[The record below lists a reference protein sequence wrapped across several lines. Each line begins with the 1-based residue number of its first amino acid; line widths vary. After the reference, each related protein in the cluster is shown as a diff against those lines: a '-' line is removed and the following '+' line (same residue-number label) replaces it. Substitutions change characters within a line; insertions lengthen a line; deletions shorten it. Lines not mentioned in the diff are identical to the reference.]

1 MPQRR
6 TRAAPYP
13 SLCST
18 CRRVNYQQFHQGVG
32 ILWLH
37 LQIASVQKLRSLLY
51 AVPQVLRFS
60 HLWPHVYSLPDLS
73 YQTLRDRRFQV
84 PRLATCIRPVC
95 RMTVTVTLSKQK
107 MAMHV
112 LTAQSCY
119 RILPPTTLNR
129 LDEDCRNETLQLV
142 EERYNIII

>member
-18 CRRVNYQQFHQGVG
+18 CRRVNYQQFHQGMG

-60 HLWPHVYSLPDLS
+60 HFCDLMS
-73 YQTLRDRRFQV
+73 
-84 PRLATCIRPVC
+84 IVC
-95 RMTVTVTLSKQK
+95 LICHIKHSGIDAFKCPGWQP
-107 MAMHV
+107 AFV

-119 RILPPTTLNR
+119 RILPPTTYNR

-142 EERYNIII
+142 EERYNIIR

>member
-13 SLCST
+13 SLYST
-18 CRRVNYQQFHQGVG
+18 CRRVMNYQQFHQGVG

-60 HLWPHVYSLPDLS
+60 HFCDLMSIVCKWCLICHIKHSGIDAFKCPGWQPAFVLSAEWLWRWRYLNKRWQRMSSPHKAAIASCHQQHWIDS
-73 YQTLRDRRFQV
+73 TRTA
-84 PRLATCIRPVC
+84 ATR
-95 RMTVTVTLSKQK
+95 
-107 MAMHV
+107 H
-112 LTAQSCY
+112 
-119 RILPPTTLNR
+119 
-129 LDEDCRNETLQLV
+129 
-142 EERYNIII
+142 YN